1 MKSKTVTSKKGE
13 DMRNNMRWILVLI
26 IFLWPS
32 ICPAAEAPHELAGFI
47 LGGKLNAHMQNIR
60 PDSTLP
66 VRYLESLKE
75 VETKDIPGYKTGLIS
90 YTTCTTPSRIVRIK
104 FKYADASK
112 TFYDALLKR
121 FKKRFG
127 EPDEYRG
134 DPFHIVIA
142 WKWAFMDENNN
153 DISLI
158 LQHNTRD
165 EEEKKGNSIKMT
177 LWSLLKEELRCFEE
191 KHPESAGSKS
201 ADFKFDKTK
210 SINWDRF
217 IPQ

>member
-1 MKSKTVTSKKGE
+1 MLK
-13 DMRNNMRWILVLI
+13 NMLRLLALA
-26 IFLWPS
+26 IFIWPS
-32 ICPAAEAPHELAGFI
+32 ICPAAEAPHELSGFI
-47 LGGKLNAHMQNIR
+47 LGGKLNAHMRNIR
-60 PDSTLP
+60 SDTILP

-90 YTTCTTPSRIVRIK
+90 YTTCITPQRIVRIK

-112 TFYDALLKR
+112 AFYDALLKQ

-134 DPFHIVIA
+134 DPFHIVVA
-142 WKWAFMDENNN
+142 WKWEFVDKNNN

-165 EEEKKGNSIKMT
+165 EEEKQGNSIKMT
-177 LWSLLKEELRCFEE
+177 MWNLLNEELRCFEK
-191 KHPESAGSKS
+191 KHPETTGSES
-201 ADFKFDKTK
+201 ADFKFDKTD
-210 SINWDRF
+210 SINWKRF